1 MLRRS
6 REAQAAFILASFEVE
21 FIYPGVRIGVSSV
34 ETDALQGRG
43 NETEVA
49 LIGYFHTQQISI
61 AGVAR
66 LAEFSIGGSVVAIV
80 AQCLVYNEVVNL
92 LVEDAGTDETDTFEI
107 IFTTQIEV
115 IGECRL
121 QSRITEGNLVVAAL
135 NCDVGRQGG
144 VLGACNGVGERSA
157 YLEVIVYIIF
167 HQDGGKYI

>member
-1 MLRRS
+1 MLRRAWH
-6 REAQAAFILASFEVE
+6 AQVFLILAAFEVE
-21 FIYPGVRIGVSSV
+21 VFHTGVGVGVRSV
-34 ETDALQGRG
+34 ETYTFQSGS
-43 NETEVA
+43 NEAEVA
-49 LIGYFHTQQISI
+49 LVGQLYTHQV
-61 AGVAR
+61 GVAR
-66 LAEFSIGGSVVAIV
+66 ILGLGEAGVGVTLVFVVGAH
-80 AQCLVYNEVVNL
+80 LVYDEVVYL